1 MMIGNHRPNI
11 NINVVDP
18 TIRFAH
24 FRFLDKIAIKIIS
37 AAAAIELCKLCL
49 IYLFFFCSRAVIQCP
64 TLKSLAD
71 KIFMWTADDF
81 ICDFNLAEH

>member
-11 NINVVDP
+11 NINVIDP
-18 TIRFAH
+18 PIRFAH

-49 IYLFFFCSRAVIQCP
+49 IYLFFFLLSNCNSMSDIKVAGR
-64 TLKSLAD
+64 
-71 KIFMWTADDF
+71 
-81 ICDFNLAEH
+81 